1 MNKIR
6 ELSDIVREIP
16 DGSSIGLGG
25 FIISRCPMAFAAELI
40 RQKKKDLI
48 CYSMMGTLE
57 ADLLVGAGCVKEYSY
72 SGGSMGRFGK
82 LGRINASIE
91 NGQNPTLVKEYTGL
105 SMALMFQ
112 AGCMGVPFVPTK
124 SLMGTDMLETLLKRN
139 DDSVKMGEDPWTGEK
154 WLYIKACRP
163 DYSVIHA
170 NAVDESGNVIIHGP
184 LWDLETAKAS
194 KKLIVTAER
203 LVSNEYTKAH
213 PEEVRIPGAFTY
225 AAAIVPMGCYPSC
238 IFGEWDYDAQAL
250 WYYSKCNEDQAL
262 FDDLLAKYVY
272 GTKDHY
278 EFIDK
283 VGGMKKMIELQVDS
297 TKSYRMDMDLS
308 KPKA

>member
-6 ELSDIVREIP
+6 ELAELVREIP

-25 FIISRCPMAFAAELI
+25 FIISRCPMAFAAEMI
-40 RQKKKDLI
+40 RQGKKNLT

-82 LGRINASIE
+82 LGRINGSIE
-91 NGQNPTLVKEYTGL
+91 SGNKPTVVKEYTGL

-124 SLMGTDMLETLLKRN
+124 SLIGTDMLETLLAKK
-139 DDSVKMGEDPWTGEK
+139 DDSVRMGKDPWTGED

-163 DYSVIHA
+163 DYCVIHA
-170 NAVDESGNVIIHGP
+170 NAVDEKGNVIIHGP
-184 LWDLETAKAS
+184 LWDLETAKAGR
-194 KKLIVTAER
+194 KLIVTAER
-203 LVSNEYTKAH
+203 LVSNEYVKAH

-225 AAAIVPMGCYPSC
+225 AAAIVPAGCYPTC
-238 IFGEWDYDAQAL
+238 IFGEMDYDAQAL
-250 WYYSKCNEDQAL
+250 WYYSKVNLDQAL
-262 FDDLLAKYVY
+262 FDEMLQKYVY

-278 EFIDK
+278 EFLEK
-283 VGGMKKMIELQVDS
+283 VGGLKKLASLQVDP
-297 TKSYRMDMDLS
+297 TKSYRMDQDLG
-308 KPKA
+308 KPQA